1 MYTQQIY
8 NRTTQ
13 TVETQESIW
22 LQISNFLRSLGE
34 VFVAVGRALIQIGEF
49 IYEVLFK

>member
-1 MYTQQIY
+1 MYQPQIY

-22 LQISNFLRSLGE
+22 LQLSNFLRSLGE
-34 VFVAVGRALIQIGEF
+34 VFVAVGRALIRIGEF
-49 IYEVLFK
+49 IYEVFFK